1 VRGEAPAPAT
11 LDPPAP
17 LTPRS
22 HVFVGLGSVLLGLP
36 IAVLGTAA
44 GPYDDPKAWALPIL
58 VALTGLAWL
67 IQRRERPARPDG
79 GPDRSGRWLWGI
91 VAAYFLWWIVTT
103 LTSLSPWQSLLGNF
117 GRGLGLLTFGSA
129 ILLFPLVRS
138 ECRSPRTVRALIDA
152 ALLGSAPVC
161 VIALGQALGWDP
173 MPKAWDPSVARL
185 VVRST
190 FGQHI
195 FLGSYLAVLIP
206 IAVARL
212 EWGFH
217 VRETSRPDG
226 DSNVARRRSALM
238 VAAWVAGTIGLVALG
253 SRWDLAWWLL
263 VPWGVVGAGGLALL
277 LARSGATP
285 LLPVPIVA
293 GLFATQVIVVV
304 LCLARGAFF
313 GMLAGLSVTAFALL
327 ARRRAWRALAS
338 VVAVLVAVALFLVL
352 LNAPTSPLAALR
364 AKPLLSRLSR
374 LADVRPGSPGW
385 FRLQVWTGTLDGWRR
400 QLGGEALIP
409 GLPPHVRSVVGY
421 GLETQLLTLDRF
433 ALPNLGVLRT
443 RGEGWTGRYL
453 ADRAHNIVLDHLLT
467 GGLIGVGLWALVSG
481 SFLVVGVARAR
492 AATTPREM
500 AVRVGAIGAIV
511 AHLVEQQVGIVTP
524 VPLALFWVAGALCT
538 MPAWSERESQP
549 AAGARPARW
558 IVAPVAVA
566 LVAVPV
572 VWLETR
578 WLLASIA
585 YAEGT
590 RSSWVGRTAEAYQRF
605 QRARALVPWLP
616 VPAEA
621 TAYTGLRLAA
631 AQTDPARRLA
641 LLREADAAL
650 AGVRGPAAMGG
661 GYWTLS
667 AQVAFARVR
676 AGERSEL
683 EASLEAFERAARL
696 RPGDGQLLS
705 QWAWA
710 LLEARNA
717 ARARAV
723 AQEATAQSQ
732 RPDVWLAWAVLA
744 RAARDLGDE
753 AAAERAAGL
762 AWSLAPPEARR
773 VLESLGLTPAS

>member
-1 VRGEAPAPAT
+1 VLGGVTAAAA
-11 LDPPAP
+11 LDPPAAWS
-17 LTPRS
+17 PRS
-22 HVFVGLGSVLLGLP
+22 PVFVGLGSVLLGVP
-36 IAVLGTAA
+36 VAVLGTAA

-67 IQRRERPARPDG
+67 TQRRERPDG
-79 GPDRSGRWLWGI
+79 APDRSGRSLSGI

-129 ILLFPLVRS
+129 ILLFPLVLS
-138 ECRSPRTVRALIDA
+138 ECRSPRAVRALIDV
-152 ALLGSAPVC
+152 ALLGSAPVS
-161 VIALGQALGWDP
+161 VLAVGQMLGWDP
-173 MPKAWDPSVARL
+173 LPKGWDPAVASL
-185 VVRST
+185 TVRST

-195 FLGSYLAVLIP
+195 FLGSYLVVLIP
-206 IAVARL
+206 LAVARL
-212 EWGFH
+212 EWGL
-217 VRETSRPDG
+217 REREPSRPDRDAHSG
-226 DSNVARRRSALM
+226 RRRSGLM
-238 VAAWVAGTIGLVALG
+238 AAGWVAGTIGLVALG

-263 VPWGVVGAGGLALL
+263 VPWGLIGAGGLALL
-277 LARSGATP
+277 ALSGATP
-285 LLPVPIVA
+285 LLPVPVVA
-293 GLFATQVIVVV
+293 GLLVTQVIVVIV
-304 LCLARGAFF
+304 CQARGAFF

-338 VVAVLVAVALFLVL
+338 AAAFLVAVALFLVL
-352 LNAPTSPLAALR
+352 LNVPTSPLAALR
-364 AKPLLSRLSR
+364 AKPLLSRLSH
-374 LADVRPGSPGW
+374 LAEVHPRTPGW
-385 FRLQVWTGTLDGWRR
+385 FRLQVWRGTLDGWRR
-400 QLGGEALIP
+400 QLGGERLIP
-409 GLPPHVRSVVGY
+409 GLPPHVRSLVGY
-421 GLETQLLTLDRF
+421 GLETQLLTLDRL
-433 ALPNLGVLRT
+433 ALPHLGVLRVG
-443 RGEGWTGRYL
+443 GEGWTGLYL

-467 GGLIGVGLWALVSG
+467 SGLIGVALWALVTG
-481 SFLVVGVARAR
+481 TLLVNGVARAR
-492 AATTPREM
+492 AATAPGEM
-500 AVRVGAIGAIV
+500 AVRVGAIGALV
-511 AHLVEQQVGIVTP
+511 AHLVESQVGIVTP

-538 MPAWSERESQP
+538 MPAWSEHGDQP
-549 AAGARPARW
+549 AAGARSAWW
-558 IVAPVAVA
+558 IVASVAVA
-566 LVAVPV
+566 LVAVPL

-590 RSSWVGRTAEAYQRF
+590 RSSVAGRTPEAYQRF

-616 VPAEA
+616 VPAAA

-631 AQTDPARRLA
+631 AQTDPGRRLA

-650 AGVRGPAAMGG
+650 AGVRHPAAMGG

-683 EASLEAFERAARL
+683 EASLEAFEHAARL

-710 LLEARNA
+710 LLEARNPT
-717 ARARAV
+717 RARAI
-723 AQEATAQSQ
+723 AEQATAQSQ
-732 RPDVWLAWAVLA
+732 RSDLWLAWAVLA

-762 AWSLAPPEARR
+762 ARSLAPPEARR
-773 VLESLGLTPAS
+773 LLESLGLTPG

>member
-1 VRGEAPAPAT
+1 M
-11 LDPPAP
+11 
-17 LTPRS
+17 
-22 HVFVGLGSVLLGLP
+22 GLGSVLLGVP

-67 IQRRERPARPDG
+67 IQHRERPARPDG
-79 GPDRSGRWLWGI
+79 APDRSGRWLWGI

-138 ECRSPRTVRALIDA
+138 ECRSPRAVRALIDA

-161 VIALGQALGWDP
+161 VLALGQALGWDP
-173 MPKAWDPSVARL
+173 LPKAWDPSVARL
-185 VVRST
+185 TVRST

-195 FLGSYLAVLIP
+195 FLGSYLAALIP
-206 IAVARL
+206 IAAARL
-212 EWGFH
+212 EWGFRE
-217 VRETSRPDG
+217 RETSRPDG
-226 DSNVARRRSALM
+226 DSNSRRRRSGLM
-238 VAAWVAGTIGLVALG
+238 AAAWVAGTIGLVALG

-263 VPWGVVGAGGLALL
+263 VPWGVIGAGGLALV

-293 GLFATQVIVVV
+293 GLLATQVIVVV

-327 ARRRAWRALAS
+327 ARRRAWQALAS

-352 LNAPTSPLAALR
+352 LNVPTSPLAALR

-409 GLPPHVRSVVGY
+409 GLPPHVRSLVGY

-433 ALPNLGVLRT
+433 ALPNLGVLRA

-467 GGLIGVGLWALVSG
+467 GGLIGVGLWALVTG
-481 SFLVVGVARAR
+481 SFLVIGVARAR
-492 AATTPREM
+492 AATTPGEM

-511 AHLVEQQVGIVTP
+511 AHLVEEQVGIVTP

-538 MPAWSERESQP
+538 MPAWSEREGQP
-549 AAGARPARW
+549 AAGARPAWW

-572 VWLETR
+572 AWLETR

-590 RSSWVGRTAEAYQRF
+590 RSSVAGRTAEAYQRF
-605 QRARALVPWLP
+605 QRARALVPWLLL
-616 VPAEA
+616 PAEA

-650 AGVRGPAAMGG
+650 AGVRRPAGMGG

-683 EASLEAFERAARL
+683 EASLEAFEHAARL

-710 LLEARNA
+710 LLEARDP

-723 AQEATAQSQ
+723 AEEGHGPVA
-732 RPDVWLAWAVLA
+732 
-744 RAARDLGDE
+744 AARISGWPGRCSPARRE
-753 AAAERAAGL
+753 ISGMRRQR
-762 AWSLAPPEARR
+762 SAPPGWRGASPRPRR
-773 VLESLGLTPAS
+773 GGSSNPWG

>member
-1 VRGEAPAPAT
+1 MRGGVAAAAA
-11 LDPPAP
+11 LDPPAAWS
-17 LTPRS
+17 PRS
-22 HVFVGLGSVLLGLP
+22 PVFVGLGSVLLGVP
-36 IAVLGTAA
+36 VAVLGTAA

-67 IQRRERPARPDG
+67 IQRRERLDG
-79 GPDRSGRWLWGI
+79 APDRSGRWLSGM

-138 ECRSPRTVRALIDA
+138 ECRSPRAVRALIDV

-161 VIALGQALGWDP
+161 VLAVGQMLGWDP
-173 MPKAWDPSVARL
+173 LPKGWDPAVASL
-185 VVRST
+185 TVRST

-195 FLGSYLAVLIP
+195 FLGSYLAALIP
-206 IAVARL
+206 IAAARL

-217 VRETSRPDG
+217 EREPYRPNG
-226 DSNVARRRSALM
+226 NAHSGRRRSVLM
-238 VAAWVAGTIGLVALG
+238 AAAWAAGTIGLVALG

-263 VPWGVVGAGGLALL
+263 VPWGVIGAGGLALL
-277 LARSGATP
+277 ALSCATP
-285 LLPVPIVA
+285 LLPVPVVA
-293 GLFATQVIVVV
+293 GLLVTQVIVVV
-304 LCLARGAFF
+304 VCQARGAFF

-338 VVAVLVAVALFLVL
+338 VAAVLVAVALFLVL
-352 LNAPTSPLAALR
+352 LNVPTSPLAALR
-364 AKPLLSRLSR
+364 GKPLLSRLSH
-374 LADVRPGSPGW
+374 LADVHPRTPGW
-385 FRLQVWTGTLDGWRR
+385 FRLQVWRGTLGGWRR
-400 QLGGEALIP
+400 QMGGEALIP
-409 GLPPHVRSVVGY
+409 GLPPHVRSLVGY
-421 GLETQLLTLDRF
+421 GLETQLLTLDRL
-433 ALPNLGVLRT
+433 ALPNLGVLRV
-443 RGEGWTGRYL
+443 RGEGWTGLYL
-453 ADRAHNIVLDHLLT
+453 ADRAHNVVLDHLLT
-467 GGLIGVGLWALVSG
+467 GGLIGVGLWALVTG
-481 SFLVVGVARAR
+481 ALLVIGVARAR
-492 AATTPREM
+492 AATAPGEI
-500 AVRVGAIGAIV
+500 AVRVGAIGALV
-511 AHLVEQQVGIVTP
+511 AHLVEEQVGIVTP
-524 VPLALFWVAGALCT
+524 VPLALFWVAGALCA
-538 MPAWSERESQP
+538 MPAWSEHEDQP
-549 AAGARPARW
+549 VGGARPAWW
-558 IVAPVAVA
+558 IVAPVAVV
-566 LVAVPV
+566 LVAVPI

-590 RSSWVGRTAEAYQRF
+590 RSSVAGRTAEAYQRF

-616 VPAEA
+616 LPAEA

-631 AQTDPARRLA
+631 AQTDPLGRLA

-650 AGVRGPAAMGG
+650 AGVRRPTAMGG

-676 AGERSEL
+676 AGERGQL
-683 EASLEAFERAARL
+683 EACLEAFEHAARL

-710 LLEARNA
+710 LLEARDP

-723 AQEATAQSQ
+723 AEKATSQSHTA
-732 RPDVWLAWAVLA
+732 DLWLAWAVLA

-753 AAAERAAGL
+753 VAAQRAAGR

-773 VLESLGLTPAS
+773 FLESLGLTAG